1 MSVAAVQQQLQA
13 AKHGD
18 SIEVGPYLT
27 RLCDSLAASMVG
39 DSRSITLKVQAES
52 GMALSNEAVSIG
64 LIVTELVINALKHAF
79 VGNRTSG
86 EIVIRYDVAEPSWRL
101 TVSDNGIGKATAN
114 SEKATPGLGTSIVEA
129 LAKQLDGHV
138 AITVTQPHGT
148 TVSITH
154 GSFDSEL
161 PKAA

>member
-1 MSVAAVQQQLQA
+1 MLQQKDTLLQEMQHRVANSLQIIASILLLKASTVQSDEIKAHLHDAHRRVMSVAAVQQQLQA

-27 RLCDSLAASMVG
+27 RLCESLAASMVG
-39 DSRSITLKVQAES
+39 DNRSITLKVQAES

-86 EIVIRYDVAEPSWRL
+86 EIVIRYEVAEPS
-101 TVSDNGIGKATAN
+101 
-114 SEKATPGLGTSIVEA
+114 
-129 LAKQLDGHV
+129 
-138 AITVTQPHGT
+138 
-148 TVSITH
+148 
-154 GSFDSEL
+154 
-161 PKAA
+161 